1 MIARDYAEGT
11 WRPSPGAAPAAAR
24 VRAQA
29 LADVRATLRNGE
41 QLLLTLVIPLLLLV
55 GLTLFD
61 AVPDTALT
69 AGQSAI
75 NVVAPSIIALAVMST
90 AFTSLAI
97 STGFDR
103 RSGALRLL
111 ATTPLTRGQLVLA
124 RTIAVLLIEVLQ
136 IILIAAVA
144 LALGWRPS
152 GEPVAAVLLVLVGTL
167 AFATWGVALAGLLR
181 AEATLAAANAIYL
194 VLLLAGGVAIPQSAY
209 PAPLAAIVSLLPSGA
224 LAGGLRQALTS
235 GGGWPLAAVAVL
247 AGWAVAGYLLAARTF
262 KWE

>member
-1 MIARDYAEGT
+1 MFLDLADEADVRSDAASAPMRRNRASHDRARLRRGDL
-11 WRPSPGAAPAAAR
+11 APEPR
-24 VRAQA
+24 CRRTGRGPVRAQA

-167 AFATWGVALAGLLR
+167 AFATWGWRWRV
-181 AEATLAAANAIYL
+181 
-194 VLLLAGGVAIPQSAY
+194 
-209 PAPLAAIVSLLPSGA
+209 
-224 LAGGLRQALTS
+224 
-235 GGGWPLAAVAVL
+235 
-247 AGWAVAGYLLAARTF
+247 AAR
-262 KWE
+262 